1 MGRSCPGR
9 APAGCEQQFTGEK
22 TMSTKTKIALAA
34 FIIAATAASAARAEN
49 SRDSGGYQVQSWQ
62 EIGARNQSPASNAG
76 SAYGYVGSP
85 THRASHAGTLGG
97 AGVNGRLPGD
107 GGVDRDR

>member
-22 TMSTKTKIALAA
+22 TMSTKTKTALAA
-34 FIIAATAASAARAEN
+34 FIIAATAASAAQAEN
-49 SRDSGGYQVQSWQ
+49 DRASGGYQVQSWQ

-76 SAYGYVGSP
+76 SAYGYVVSP
-85 THRASHAGTLGG
+85 KQTHRASHAGTLGG
-97 AGVNGRLPGD
+97 AGVDGRLPG
-107 GGVDRDR
+107 